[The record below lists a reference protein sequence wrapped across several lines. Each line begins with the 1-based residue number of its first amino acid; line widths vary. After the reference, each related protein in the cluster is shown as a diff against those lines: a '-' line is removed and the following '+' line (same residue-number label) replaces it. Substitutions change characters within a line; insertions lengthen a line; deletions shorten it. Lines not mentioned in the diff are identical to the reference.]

1 MSALRGAGQ
10 IYEES
15 RVDSSQMDSSSIG
28 MIVALL
34 ILVAMSA
41 YFSATETAFTSLN
54 RIRLKSKADDGDL
67 RAAKT
72 LAMAEDYDKLLS
84 TILIGNNIVNNVATT
99 ISAVLFIDLMGQER
113 GPALSAI
120 ILTVVILIF
129 GEITP
134 KSLAK
139 ESPESWAM
147 SSLPLLKFFLLILTP
162 LNFLFTQWKKLI
174 SLLFHSSDDNAITEE
189 ELVGMVDQAQTEGG
203 LDEHESDLIRNAI
216 AFNDMEVSEILTPR
230 VDLVAVEDDATM
242 DQAAALFTES
252 GYSRLPVY
260 HDTIDNIVGVIH
272 EKDFYQARSRK
283 EDRLNLIKTPVLY
296 TTGTAKIS
304 ELLRILQRSKAHM
317 AVVVDEYG
325 GTEGI
330 VTLEDII
337 EELVGEIW
345 DEHDEVIETF
355 QKQADGSYL
364 IACSANLDDMY
375 DLFQV
380 KGSCEAATVSG
391 WVLEQVGRVPEPG
404 DRFQAEG
411 LDVTVTKVEHRRV
424 LEIQVRV
431 LKDENREENQD

>member
-84 TILIGNNIVNNVATT
+84 TILIGNNIVT
-99 ISAVLFIDLMGQER
+99 ISAVLFIELMGQER

-147 SSLPLLKFFLLILTP
+147 SSLPLLKFFLVVLTP

-431 LKDENREENQD
+431 LKDEDREENQA